1 MQLQMEKAFLVDVFA
16 NELTKAFRSDA
27 EFEVEAGG
35 HQSFDL
41 MLASMDS
48 SSKPVEL
55 HQIMWLNSVL
65 NIPFFRNCVAKSARC
80 PSLRAVAPLGL
91 VELVWIHGQA
101 LLRNPNAVVE

>member
-1 MQLQMEKAFLVDVFA
+1 MEKAFLVDVFA

-55 HQIMWLNSVL
+55 HQIMWLNSVHERM
-65 NIPFFRNCVAKSARC
+65 PQRS
-80 PSLRAVAPLGL
+80 
-91 VELVWIHGQA
+91 LVWTPPQPGRYQA
-101 LLRNPNAVVE
+101 